1 MTNLLDHDFFF
12 EQAFQEIHAQ
22 YFRLAPLSKEIIIQ
36 IKDIFL
42 KETRPLFPQDKAL
55 AFINKKLRGAVVQT
69 EELQDRFIFE
79 EYTPWVEDYWNNKLG
94 RTKRSYWLDYRFYLE
109 HHLRRNV
116 NTIGDLDK
124 RSNEILDHCGN
135 PNDPLRTHWAYR
147 GLVIGQVQ
155 SGKTSLYTALI
166 NKATDA
172 RYKIIIVLTGMME
185 DLRRQTQERLD
196 NEYVGKKSTDQNF
209 LSPETLATGVRTI
222 IKSAR
227 LRAKDDC
234 PNSLTTVENDFNI
247 NSKRCMNLSFKNG
260 TFLFVVKKNADI
272 LQNLTEWIKNNHG
285 NDIPYPLLLIDDE
298 ADNASINTSKPE
310 ETPSTINKHIRKLLS
325 LFSRS
330 SYVGFTAT
338 PFANILMNSDDDNF
352 RDLFPKDFIFMTDVP
367 EAYFGLEKLVM
378 KYEQEKGA
386 LNKDE
391 LSDEQWRKL
400 EELPG
405 LSFIEDAS
413 KAFPFKHKKN
423 HLPFLNE
430 SLKEAIRYY
439 ILVNAV
445 FKLKNIKLP
454 KTSMLV
460 HVSRFVNVQVKL
472 HNHIKDYVS
481 NLNSSLY
488 NLSSS
493 LSGTEDENINDF
505 RVTYEKR
512 LAQLSGLS
520 WETVKDHLL
529 EKEDLSSLDIYTQ
542 NGDSKPVKHNKAL
555 NIIVG
560 GNSLSRGLT
569 LEGLCVSY
577 FYRNC
582 GFYDSLLQMGRWF
595 GYRAEYLKYCH
606 LWLAEDTLRNFA
618 DVHVA
623 IKDLEEEI
631 EYMNGHDFKPIN
643 FGLKIRQ
650 SPSRLKVSNPNKL
663 RHTALKT
670 FTISYNMQLR
680 EMTRFAVD
688 ALEDNLNAF
697 DSLLKELSK
706 RTADETASSDKAVLF
721 RKVPNS
727 IVVNF
732 LKNYRSHDKDFEF
745 ARTGLEHSPLIQW
758 LDGKG
763 ARICE
768 NFDVAIRGRE
778 PQKNMKVFNIAG
790 YNLSPVKR
798 GSRLVKNGN
807 DYIEINGAHLSG
819 PNDESI
825 TLDGN
830 LVKEIKKHSEGKSPS
845 RLKYRSELERPL
857 LSIYL
862 CDFTTKTDT
871 GEETTLLDKSAPML
885 SLSFHKFNDSSRDS
899 LVNYLV
905 NKVWLRTRGSYESN
919 EEE

>member
-1 MTNLLDHDFFF
+1 MTNLLDNDFFF
-12 EQAFQEIHAQ
+12 EKVFQEIHARS
-22 YFRLAPLSKEIIIQ
+22 FRFDPLTEDILIK

-42 KETRPLFPQDKAL
+42 KEKIVQRFPREEAI
-55 AFINKKLRGAVVQT
+55 AFINKKLRGVTVQT
-69 EELQDRFIFE
+69 KELKDRFISE
-79 EYTPWVEDYWNNKLG
+79 EHTPWVEDFWNKLG
-94 RTKRSYWLDYRFYLE
+94 RTNRNYWSDYRFYLE
-109 HHLRRNV
+109 HHLHRDV
-116 NTIGDLDK
+116 NTLGNLDK

-155 SGKTSLYTALI
+155 SGKTGLYTALI

-172 RYKIIIVLTGMME
+172 GYKIIIVLTGMME

-196 NEYVGKKSTDQNF
+196 NEYVGKKSTDEDF
-209 LSPETLATGVRTI
+209 LSPEAFATGVRTI
-222 IKSAR
+222 AESAR
-227 LRAKDDC
+227 KRDKDDC
-234 PNSLTTVENDFNI
+234 PNSLTTVERDFKTD
-247 NSKRCMNLSFKNG
+247 SRRCMNLSFKNG
-260 TFLFVVKKNADI
+260 TFLFVIKKNADI
-272 LQNLTEWIKNNHG
+272 LQNLTEWIENNHG

-352 RDLFPKDFIFMTDVP
+352 MDLFPKDFIFMTDVP

-386 LNKDE
+386 LNEDE
-391 LSDEQWRKL
+391 LSDEQWRTL
-400 EELPG
+400 EELPE

-413 KAFPFKHKKN
+413 KAFPFKHKKD

-445 FKLKNIKLP
+445 FKLKGIDLP

-460 HVSRFVNVQVKL
+460 HVSRFVSVQDRLCNQVR
-472 HNHIKDYVS
+472 DYV
-481 NLNSSLY
+481 NDLNSSLY

-493 LSGTEDENINDF
+493 LNCTEDENIDDF
-505 RVTYEKR
+505 KTTYEKR
-512 LAQLSGLS
+512 LSQLSNLPWGS
-520 WETVKDHLL
+520 IKDYLL
-529 EKEDLSSLDIYTQ
+529 DKTDLSSIDIYTQ
-542 NGDSKPVKHNKAL
+542 NSNSKTAKHNKAM
-555 NIIVG
+555 NIVVG

-595 GYRAEYLKYCH
+595 GYRVDYLKYCH

-618 DVHVA
+618 DVHTAVR
-623 IKDLEEEI
+623 DLEEEI
-631 EYMNGHDFKPIN
+631 EHMNGKGFKPIN

-663 RHTALKT
+663 RHTELKT
-670 FTISYNMQLR
+670 FTISYSMQLR
-680 EMTRFAVD
+680 ETTRFVVN
-688 ALEDNLNAF
+688 ALEDNINAF
-697 DSLLKELSK
+697 DSLMQELGK
-706 RTADETASSDKAVLF
+706 HTPDETVSSNNVVLF
-721 RKVPNS
+721 RKVPNR

-732 LKNYRSHDKDFEF
+732 LKNYRGQGNDIEF
-745 ARTGLEHSPLIQW
+745 SRTGLEQSPLIQW

-768 NFDVAIRGRE
+768 NFDVAIRGRKPKE
-778 PQKNMKVFNIAG
+778 GLKVFNIAG
-790 YNLSPVKR
+790 YNISPNQRSASLIKDEE
-798 GSRLVKNGN
+798 
-807 DYIEINGAHLSG
+807 DYIQLNGRHLTGSEDETTSLN
-819 PNDESI
+819 PNVY
-825 TLDGN
+825 N
-830 LVKEIKKHSEGKSPS
+830 EIKANSKGIPS
-845 RLKYRSELERPL
+845 RLDCRAALERPL
-857 LSIYL
+857 LNIYL
-862 CDFTTKTDT
+862 CDFVKKTDT
-871 GEETTLLDKSAPML
+871 GEKTTLLDKSAPMF
-885 SLSFHKFNDSSRDS
+885 SLSFHKFDDSNQDN

-905 NKVWLRTRGSYESN
+905 NTVWLRTGGIYETN